1 LAFSSIDVTLVASDS
16 RTPRGPDT
24 TWRVLEQKPSWVSP
38 TIGTVLR
45 ELWNE
50 EAERRFEYAPDTPI
64 SWANKLFSLEIP

>member
-1 LAFSSIDVTLVASDS
+1 LAFASVDVTFVASHHPALKES
-16 RTPRGPDT
+16 SA
-24 TWRVLEQKPSWVSP
+24 TWRLLEQKPSWVSP

-50 EAERRFEYAPDTPI
+50 EDERRFEYAPDTPI